1 MESGDSL
8 RVSFL
13 ITIPLIEW
21 QRAAETAST
30 IPNDIGTTPGCIITN
45 IPKKPTAIAII
56 LRTFTTSFK
65 KIIADREVY
74 LKEFSGER

>member
-56 LRTFTTSFK
+56 LRPLLPPLK
-65 KIIADREVY
+65 K
-74 LKEFSGER
+74 LLLQ